1 MSCHKI
7 NDNKIAELE
16 EYNIFGE
23 WITCIDTYKS
33 KFQSASPFG
42 NVVINDFLRSDIAEK
57 VFKSFPSNYEEWHNY
72 NNPLEV
78 KCAYDDID
86 NMDKSIQ
93 KVFLA
98 LSTQYAIN
106 KFSYITGIENLEYD
120 PCLHGAGLH
129 AHPRNGRL
137 QLHLD
142 YEKHPILIDKE
153 RRLNI
158 ILFLTK
164 DWKKE
169 WNGSNQLWNQN
180 LTKAEVCTEV
190 KFNTAIIFQTNN
202 ISWHGLPDKIQCPEN
217 VFRKSLAYYYIS
229 DLVSKAEE
237 DKIGNNGTGH
247 RAKATYIQH
256 PYTPHNEKLEKL
268 IKIRPF
274 RRIEQSDMDE
284 IWPDWC
290 PETD

>member
-1 MSCHKI
+1 MLCHKI

-23 WITCIDTYKS
+23 WTTCIDTYKS

-42 NVVINDFLRSDIAEK
+42 HVVINDFLRSDIAEK
-57 VFKSFPSNYEEWHNY
+57 VFKSFPSNYEEWHKY

-86 NMDKSIQ
+86 KMDKSIQ

-98 LSTQYAIN
+98 LSTQYAID

-142 YEKHPILIDKE
+142 YEKHPMLIDKE
-153 RRLNI
+153 RRL
-158 ILFLTK
+158 
-164 DWKKE
+164 
-169 WNGSNQLWNQN
+169 
-180 LTKAEVCTEV
+180 
-190 KFNTAIIFQTNN
+190 
-202 ISWHGLPDKIQCPEN
+202 
-217 VFRKSLAYYYIS
+217 SLIH
-229 DLVSKAEE
+229 
-237 DKIGNNGTGH
+237 I
-247 RAKATYIQH
+247 
-256 PYTPHNEKLEKL
+256 
-268 IKIRPF
+268 
-274 RRIEQSDMDE
+274 
-284 IWPDWC
+284 
-290 PETD
+290 

>member
-1 MSCHKI
+1 
-7 NDNKIAELE
+7 
-16 EYNIFGE
+16 
-23 WITCIDTYKS
+23 
-33 KFQSASPFG
+33 
-42 NVVINDFLRSDIAEK
+42 
-57 VFKSFPSNYEEWHNY
+57 
-72 NNPLEV
+72 
-78 KCAYDDID
+78 
-86 NMDKSIQ
+86 MDKSIQ